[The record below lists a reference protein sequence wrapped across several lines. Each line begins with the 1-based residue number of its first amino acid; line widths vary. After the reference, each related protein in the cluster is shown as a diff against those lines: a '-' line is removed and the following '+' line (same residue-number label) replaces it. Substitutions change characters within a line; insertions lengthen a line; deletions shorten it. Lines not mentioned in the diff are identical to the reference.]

1 MEYCTRERRALGVGM
16 GRIGLVLLAGV
27 ATIALAGCATNRTGA
42 LNADYANL
50 SGPQIQASV
59 ADLSQRYAQ
68 DPRNKVLGIHYAAA
82 LRAAGQTEP
91 AVTVLE
97 NLISVH
103 QGDAELGLAYAKA
116 LSAAGRFEQALRV
129 VDNAMNPVTP
139 DWDALSVRGA
149 ILDQMGRPVE
159 ARQAYTQ
166 ALLLAPQEA
175 RLYAN
180 LGLSYAMTG
189 ELVQAEA
196 NLRQAASMPGANS
209 KVRQNLA
216 LVLGLQGQFEAA
228 RAIYAAELPP
238 EQVQANMDYIRALL
252 TQQDRWQAIRND
264 TPA

>member
-1 MEYCTRERRALGVGM
+1 MNYFWKGFVTAEHRAPGVGM
-16 GRIGLVLLAGV
+16 GRVGLVLLASV

-91 AVTVLE
+91 A
-97 NLISVH
+97 
-103 QGDAELGLAYAKA
+103 
-116 LSAAGRFEQALRV
+116 
-129 VDNAMNPVTP
+129 
-139 DWDALSVRGA
+139 
-149 ILDQMGRPVE
+149 ILDQMGRPAE
-159 ARQAYTQ
+159 ARQAYRQ

-175 RLYAN
+175 RLHAN

-189 ELVQAEA
+189 ELIQAEA
-196 NLRQAASMPGANS
+196 HLRQAASLPGSTS

-228 RAIYAAELPP
+228 RALYAAELPP

-252 TQQDRWQAIRND
+252 TQQDRWQTIRND

>member
-1 MEYCTRERRALGVGM
+1 M
-16 GRIGLVLLAGV
+16 GKFGLVLLASV
-27 ATIALAGCATNRTGA
+27 ATIALAGCATN
-42 LNADYANL
+42 L
-50 SGPQIQASV
+50 SGPQIQSSV

-82 LRAAGQTEP
+82 LRAAGQVEP

-97 NLISVH
+97 NLMSVH
-103 QGDAELGLAYAKA
+103 QGDPELGLAYAKA

-149 ILDQMGRPVE
+149 ILDQMGRPAE

-166 ALLLAPQEA
+166 ALLLAPNEA
-175 RLYAN
+175 RLHAN
-180 LGLSYAMTG
+180 MGLSYAMTG
-189 ELVQAEA
+189 ELIQAETH
-196 NLRQAASMPGANS
+196 LRQAAALPGATS

-216 LVLGLQGQFEAA
+216 LVLGLQGRFEDA
-228 RAIYAAELPP
+228 RALYAAELPP

-252 TQQDRWQAIRND
+252 TQQDRWQAIQND